1 MDRMDPNSQQ
11 LTANSQSEAAAKSTH
26 RYVPGMSGR
35 LVAVKKGATVVEQ
48 LKAYEEEAGKLGLL
62 LQMSTLL
69 SSEKELDVL
78 VNKIVD
84 QTTRMMGC
92 ERSSVLLIDPAAKEL
107 YALVAQGLDCK
118 ELRFS
123 MDKGIAGYVART
135 GEVLNIPDAYK
146 DSRFNP
152 AFDKTS
158 GFHTGSILCMPLID
172 RQGHKLGV
180 IQCLNNKNEKS
191 EIIPFDHTDE
201 MFLSAVAGQASIL
214 LENTELYRR
223 MDKLFEAFVLATS
236 RSIDD
241 RDPCTSG
248 HSRRVTAYSLNL
260 ARAVHECKTP
270 PFDKIVYTRERMRQ
284 LRYACLLHDAGKIG
298 VRENV
303 LCKAMKLSGTK
314 LEAISE
320 RFKAIAEK
328 HRADVLLHCIETKAD
343 AAAALEKE
351 HAPLAAKL
359 AEAWK
364 QIEVCNNANF
374 MKEEEVEKLRAI
386 HAEGWITPYE
396 FENLSIRKGNLNE
409 AEWEDMRSHVTKS
422 YRMLLPIPWPE
433 EMKDLAEVA
442 YSHHEKRDGSG
453 YPRKITGDQIPFDGH
468 VMCVA
473 DIYDALTASDRPY
486 KKAIPHDRAMK
497 ILMEEEAKPGK
508 LMKELV
514 ELFFATKCYII
525 KPQDHGSGLL
535 SAIVGKKE

>member
-1 MDRMDPNSQQ
+1 MDGTDSNSQQ
-11 LTANSQSEAAAKSTH
+11 LTGKSTGGSKGTQ
-26 RYVPGMSGR
+26 RYVPGKSGR
-35 LVAVKKGATVVEQ
+35 LVAIKKGATVVEQ
-48 LKAYEEEAGKLGLL
+48 LRAYEEEAGKLSLL

-69 SSEKELDVL
+69 ASEKELDVL
-78 VNKIVD
+78 VNLIVEHS
-84 QTTRMMGC
+84 TRMMGC

-107 YALVAQGLDCK
+107 YALVAQGLDSK

-135 GEVLNIPDAYK
+135 GEILNIPDAYK
-146 DSRFNP
+146 DPRFNP
-152 AFDKTS
+152 AFDKSS
-158 GFHTGSILCMPLID
+158 GFRTGSILCMPLID
-172 RQGHKLGV
+172 RQGKTLGV
-180 IQCLNNKNEKS
+180 IQCLNNKNEKD
-191 EIIPFDHTDE
+191 EVIAFDQTDE
-201 MFLSAVAGQASIL
+201 IFLSAVAGQASIL
-214 LENTELYRR
+214 LENAGLYRR

-260 ARAVHECKTP
+260 ARAVHECNTP
-270 PFDKIVYTRERMRQ
+270 PFDQISYTRERMRQ

-314 LEAISE
+314 MEAISE
-320 RFKAIAEK
+320 RFKALSEK
-328 HRADVLLHCIETKAD
+328 RRADVLARCIETKGD
-343 AAAALEKE
+343 AGALLAQEY
-351 HAPLAAKL
+351 APLAAKL
-359 AEAWK
+359 ADAWK
-364 QIEVCNNANF
+364 VIDAYNSANF
-374 MKEEEVEKLRAI
+374 MRDDDIEKLRAI
-386 HAEGWITPYE
+386 HAEGFITPYE

-409 AEWEDMRSHVTKS
+409 AEWDDMRSHVTKS
-422 YRMLLPIPWPE
+422 YRMLLPIPWPD
-433 EMKDLAEVA
+433 EMKELAEVA

-453 YPRKITGDQIPFDGH
+453 YPRKLTADQIPFDGH

-486 KKAIPHDRAMK
+486 KKAIPHERAMK

-514 ELFFATKCYII
+514 ELFFSARCYVI
-525 KPQDHGSGLL
+525 KPHDHGSGLL
-535 SAIVGKKE
+535 PAIVGPKQ